1 MSMMSENIDYI
12 ALLEK
17 KKKKAKN
24 LKVKKKYLILQKRNQ
39 RLQEFLRDDEIETSL
54 TRKRKATKINK
65 KLFMNALKLKRQRSI
80 YEMKSINLDI
90 YNDKKFKNLKTEHVM
105 LLMSLKQIYS
115 IFFRNKLK

>member
-90 YNDKKFKNLKTEHVM
+90 YNDKKFKKFKN
-105 LLMSLKQIYS
+105 
-115 IFFRNKLK
+115 